1 MNHNNKTMKIK
12 ANASQGAGRLNR
24 LVMPFVT
31 IARDVEHTQSKGC
44 WMCVHARFTAIYFHR
59 PRFPKRWDKWQG
71 IRIEINSGGRGH
83 YRFTLA

>member
-1 MNHNNKTMKIK
+1 MNQNQT
-12 ANASQGAGRLNR
+12 STPGRLAVALKR

-44 WMCVHARFTAIYFHR
+44 WMCIHARYTAIYFHR
-59 PRFPKRWDKWQG
+59 PRLPKRWDKWQG
-71 IRIEINSGGRGH
+71 IRIEINSGDRGR